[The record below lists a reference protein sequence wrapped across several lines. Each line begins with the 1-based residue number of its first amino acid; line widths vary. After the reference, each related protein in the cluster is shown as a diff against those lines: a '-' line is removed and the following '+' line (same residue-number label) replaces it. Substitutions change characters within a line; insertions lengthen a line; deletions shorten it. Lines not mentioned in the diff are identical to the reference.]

1 MSKKKGMCIAHLNIS
16 TLPGHFDEFQSI
28 MYGNSYDIMGLAET
42 RLDYYIPDHDV
53 GIPNYTLYRND
64 RYRGGGGVAAFVK
77 QTPNFTHIIR
87 NDLMP
92 KELEIIVLEIK
103 QTSTKPF
110 LVIVWYRPP
119 DTKMELFDHIERVI
133 QSCELEGK
141 EIVMIGDMNCD
152 VIAPIPSCYT
162 NRLRNVETSYHLHQV
177 ITEPTRVTEKS
188 STLIDHIYVPDV
200 NKVNDSGVIHTGIS
214 DHSLVFVNI
223 GKNTK
228 KRVRD
233 KKAPWLTDDIIKLM
247 RERDCL
253 KKKAIKTGLSKDWS
267 DFRSMKNRVNYEIKH
282 SKKSY
287 VANSIQTNSNNT
299 KQVWNTIR
307 QIIPG
312 KSKGTSITCIKGVN
326 GNETEPKD
334 IANIMNTFFA
344 NIGPDLAAKIPNACA
359 DGQLVNERMPHSRE
373 SFMFQ
378 PVSHQY
384 VLSKLRSLP
393 EGKATGTDD
402 LPSKLIKMAA
412 ASIVEPIAYL
422 INLSLES
429 GIFPD
434 AWKNARICPIYKG
447 GDATDPEFM
456 LMGSRQR
463 LAVVKDHDINVNIN
477 GVKLRQVHNCKHLGV
492 IVDDS
497 MTWHDQV
504 AQNLTSVKLQDSLV
518 RE

>member
-1 MSKKKGMCIAHLNIS
+1 
-16 TLPGHFDEFQSI
+16 
-28 MYGNSYDIMGLAET
+28 
-42 RLDYYIPDHDV
+42 
-53 GIPNYTLYRND
+53 
-64 RYRGGGGVAAFVK
+64 
-77 QTPNFTHIIR
+77 
-87 NDLMP
+87 
-92 KELEIIVLEIK
+92 
-103 QTSTKPF
+103 
-110 LVIVWYRPP
+110 
-119 DTKMELFDHIERVI
+119 
-133 QSCELEGK
+133 
-141 EIVMIGDMNCD
+141 
-152 VIAPIPSCYT
+152 
-162 NRLRNVETSYHLHQV
+162 
-177 ITEPTRVTEKS
+177 
-188 STLIDHIYVPDV
+188 
-200 NKVNDSGVIHTGIS
+200 
-214 DHSLVFVNI
+214 
-223 GKNTK
+223 
-228 KRVRD
+228 
-233 KKAPWLTDDIIKLM
+233 M

-312 KSKGTSITCIKGVN
+312 KSKGTSITCIKGEN

-334 IANIMNTFFA
+334 LANIMNTFFA

-359 DGQLVNERMPHSRE
+359 DGQLVNERMPHSSE

-497 MTWHDQV
+497 MTWHDQLSWHYPLIQASYRV
-504 AQNLTSVKLQDSLV
+504 RRTTDSTISLPAQNLGLSARSLNRDLDKMSIWADRWMVTFEPSKCKAVTISRKRDPTKLDLLYGTTRLAEKEELEILGVTVDSKLTWTKHTSTVSS
-518 RE
+518 RA